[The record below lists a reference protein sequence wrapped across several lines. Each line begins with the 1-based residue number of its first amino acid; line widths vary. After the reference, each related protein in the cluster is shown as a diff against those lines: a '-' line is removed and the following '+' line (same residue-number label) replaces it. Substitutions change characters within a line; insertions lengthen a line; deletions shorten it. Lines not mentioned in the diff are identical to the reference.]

1 MKAKQIAA
9 ALLTGVFVN
18 LFDNVKSAGNACR
31 ERTGVIWLRFFQCR
45 LFHDCSSLSNEPMIS
60 SLMLPV
66 RALL

>member
-18 LFDNVKSAGNACR
+18 LFGRLFAGAKLQKKP
-31 ERTGVIWLRFFQCR
+31 ESLDSGFFQCR

-60 SLMLPV
+60 SLMPPV

>member
-31 ERTGVIWLRFFQCR
+31 ERTGV
-45 LFHDCSSLSNEPMIS
+45 
-60 SLMLPV
+60 
-66 RALL
+66 A

>member
-18 LFDNVKSAGNACR
+18 LFGRLFAGAKIA
-31 ERTGVIWLRFFQCR
+31 EKTGVKRLRFFQCR

-60 SLMLPV
+60 SLMPPV